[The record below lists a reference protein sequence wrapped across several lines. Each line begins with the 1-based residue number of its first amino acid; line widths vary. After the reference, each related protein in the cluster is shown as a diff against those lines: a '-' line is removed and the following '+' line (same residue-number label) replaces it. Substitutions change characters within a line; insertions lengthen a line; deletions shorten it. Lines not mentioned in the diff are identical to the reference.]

1 MALRARRIAWFLAEG
16 LSDQLW
22 ALRAC
27 LTSPFTLF
35 RHSHTKYTHPNT
47 KYTSLN
53 SKHTIPYTKYTHRTC
68 SQMIVCVRRGNK
80 NPESPCPFVPPSKV
94 ILGVGSENAQIHSLT
109 TSLICNQRGPEEMQ
123 PRKIWNN
130 SNLRNFIETA
140 LRMVGVL
147 LDQIKKIV
155 FFFFWNMDLQ
165 TAIQWN
171 HLAKKLNIWHFF
183 NASQFNL
190 PRKQQNELR
199 V

>member
-1 MALRARRIAWFLAEG
+1 MAPRARARLLAWFLAEG
-16 LSDQLW
+16 LSGQLW

-68 SQMIVCVRRGNK
+68 SQMIVCVRRGK
-80 NPESPCPFVPPSKV
+80 KSVPPRIPLSVRSSVQGYSRSRKWKK
-94 ILGVGSENAQIHSLT
+94 HSLT
-109 TSLICNQRGPEEMQ
+109 TSSICNQRGPEEMQ

-155 FFFFWNMDLQ
+155 FILLKYGFTDR
-165 TAIQWN
+165 
-171 HLAKKLNIWHFF
+171 HLMKPTCKKIKPVTPF
-183 NASQFNL
+183 
-190 PRKQQNELR
+190 
-199 V
+199 